1 MKWQKNMSGCTIMA
15 NNKQFRIR
23 RAIVRAVYD
32 YSCGQDFAAVLC
44 APGLL
49 LENPQTEAAFAEWRT
64 LIDAGILI
72 PLPGYEDRVCK
83 LDPGIRRQMDAR
95 SGVPPV
101 HPVLFGPEAMT

>member
-15 NNKQFRIR
+15 SNKQFRIR

-44 APGLL
+44 SPGLL
-49 LENPQTEAAFAEWRT
+49 LENPQTEAAFAEWQT

-72 PLPGYEDRVCK
+72 PLPGYGGTVCK
-83 LDPGIRRQMDAR
+83 LDPFVRRQMDAR
-95 SGVPPV
+95 SGVPPA
-101 HPVLFGPEAMT
+101 HPVLFGPEVMT